1 MDVFIQIL
9 IFIFYVFLSFS
20 MSKLIYILF
29 KYNRYVIVILPS
41 AILIVSV
48 VFFVIGWLVNNTYI
62 EIAIL
67 ILFVFVG
74 SMIASIEK
82 FIRKWENY
90 NEYNYY
96 HFMTNNPLTLQGINS
111 SKQRKIAAYERLQ
124 PIKIRSTVQ
133 FLSCF
138 LL

>member
-82 FIRKWENY
+82 FIRK
-90 NEYNYY
+90 
-96 HFMTNNPLTLQGINS
+96 
-111 SKQRKIAAYERLQ
+111 
-124 PIKIRSTVQ
+124 
-133 FLSCF
+133 
-138 LL
+138 